1 MLLVLR
7 LGIQSWVIVYIYIFS
22 FKVMFSERHVLIKL
36 QKCNSATDV
45 YNKSSA
51 DQRMVAV
58 CKHGASWLLNY
69 FLEPGWSLT
78 ALSVLS
84 LVCSLLIAL
93 MSCLLIVIFLIKC
106 HWKSTQTMYIS
117 LRLFVN
123 ETAGLVAEF
132 NVPKTPQANS
142 ATTLFWCH
150 SLTAYSTF

>member
-1 MLLVLR
+1 
-7 LGIQSWVIVYIYIFS
+7 
-22 FKVMFSERHVLIKL
+22 MFSERHVLIKL
-36 QKCNSATDV
+36 HKCNSATDV

-58 CKHGASWLLNY
+58 CKHGASWLNY

-106 HWKSTQTMYIS
+106 H
-117 LRLFVN
+117 
-123 ETAGLVAEF
+123 
-132 NVPKTPQANS
+132 
-142 ATTLFWCH
+142 
-150 SLTAYSTF
+150 